1 MRGMAVKPAQ
11 EKKSLSLGMIS
22 VVILLGAVA
31 LAAVAMPFV
40 GNSNRRAQSTI
51 PDGGG
56 PTIGGLL
63 SDRPSGSPAAKST
76 NVLVMPPA
84 TNVPPG
90 AVSKL
95 LADGDRAFAAG
106 KLSDARYYY
115 WKATQLDPV
124 CETCVAKMKQMEGAL
139 IKEIGEAMRSAE
151 SYVNTGRFDEAIR
164 AYERVQFLDSDPN
177 GSNFVNAARL
187 IAETKKKKEEMAQR

>member
-1 MRGMAVKPAQ
+1 MEDMAVKPAS
-11 EKKSLSLGMIS
+11 EKKSLGLG
-22 VVILLGAVA
+22 VIAAVLLLGIVVA
-31 LAAVAMPFV
+31 FMIAKPFL
-40 GNSNRRAQSTI
+40 GSGNRRAQSTL
-51 PDGGG
+51 PENGG

-63 SDRPSGSPAAKST
+63 SDRPRGSPAPKAT
-76 NVLVMPPA
+76 NNLMMAPA

-90 AVSKL
+90 AISKL

-139 IKEIGEAMRSAE
+139 LKEIDEAMRSAA
-151 SYVNTGRFDEAIR
+151 SYANTGRYDEAIR
-164 AYERVQFLDSDPN
+164 AYERVQALDSDPN
-177 GSNFVNAARL
+177 GANFVNAARL
-187 IAETKKKKEEMAQR
+187 IDETKKKKEEMAQR